1 MISMEK
7 EVFLKYLELALDNL
21 NTQKNLKFNIEAELN
36 RVITLYSE
44 EEVNEKV
51 KQVTYKH

>member
-1 MISMEK
+1 MEK

-21 NTQKNLKFNIEAELN
+21 NSPKNLKFNIESELN
-36 RVITLYSE
+36 RVINTYSE

-51 KQVTYKH
+51 KQVTYKN